1 MKAAIKVL
9 ALAILLTSGS
19 QVFSQKKEKIYF
31 DAKWNPTT
39 DTNAPYYRLISYDKN
54 GDIIGTVKDYYATGE
69 LQMELE
75 PLVYDKL
82 DDDRS
87 TWKKKIE
94 YYKSGRKQTCTIN
107 DSEGEEDYVI
117 EWKDNKNASITY
129 FEVLPLDALESYPLE
144 LSHDYFAGLVARKE
158 RFSYTEEVEKQR
170 NESGGNS
177 FNMVHRGTKEIT
189 GSIAYTK
196 EKELVSI
203 QLKTD
208 ETAACETEL
217 AKQGF
222 TNISKTTIKD
232 KSTGAPTIE
241 SKWGKENYPYRYI
254 VRYNQKDRSNGLLVL
269 LSNIASSY

>member
-9 ALAILLTSGS
+9 ALAILLISGS

-107 DSEGEEDYVI
+107 DAKGEEDYVI

-196 EKELVSI
+196 EKELISA
-203 QLKTD
+203 QLETD

-254 VRYNQKDRSNGLLVL
+254 VRYNQKDRSKGLLVL
-269 LSNIASSY
+269 LSNIAASY